1 MLRIV
6 RAYLREATEMSNKI
20 GRFEIISELSR
31 SEAIA
36 VYKATDP
43 EDGQTVAVKV
53 LKLEALGEQAKPLV
67 EALLQEVESGKTLQ
81 SPNITTLITTGEADN
96 TYYAALEYV
105 QGNSVATTLS
115 RKEGFSIWD
124 LLDIARQACQGLDHA
139 HAHNAFHYTLEP
151 AKIMVTWDGTVKLL
165 SFGISQMSAF
175 TAQQSGQP
183 SAVLYYMSP
192 EQLRGEAIDA
202 RSNLFSLGAIFYEMM
217 TECKAFQGEDADQVR
232 RQILEFTPTPLHQIN
247 RKINPALSEVI
258 LKALEKDPEKRYQ
271 SGKELVND
279 LEKCKNNPVKAAP
292 APAAAKPAAAAAP
305 PAFDKK
311 AIEQQIKEKIAAS
324 VAKPAQATA
333 APEPAPQKAAAAA
346 GWAGTSS
353 SIAAPRTPKLDP
365 SEQFITATAKASVDA
380 MIQEGATL
388 SAAPAE
394 TEAAAPKLAVDPLM
408 AEPKKGAA
416 SSSTSF
422 SEINELPPLKEVYV
436 APPVPL
442 SEPEAIEQP
451 EIILKSHPV
460 EKPKIQPREA
470 AKKAVTEIK
479 KTPPKLFGYS
489 IAGAIAV
496 ILLVIAGIA
505 WHIHSENSWDENVPV
520 RSAAPVETPS
530 PKPAPVA
537 SQPVQAQPQ
546 VQAATPPPAPAPA
559 VDQTDVAQDTVSVSP
574 KYKKRKAKP
583 VAPVILPGQ
592 LTLNTNPAGAEVVL
606 DGQRDASWVTPV
618 SLTGIAPGQHTISFS
633 KPGYSTETRTI
644 GVTQG
649 SKSLVSVQLAQLSG
663 GVSVSSTPSGGEI
676 YIDGRDTGRV
686 TPAQLSVDKAGS
698 HILLVRKQ
706 GYLDESTS
714 VNVQFGQTLHV
725 SPTLKALGVTDEIK
739 YKKMFGGKSDGMGA
753 VSVKTNPKGAQIA
766 VNHRILDKN
775 SPAEFYLN
783 PGTYVVD
790 VTFSGYKNIHRVI
803 EVSRDGKVT
812 IDERMDPE

>member
-1 MLRIV
+1 
-6 RAYLREATEMSNKI
+6 MSNKI

-53 LKLEALGEQAKPLV
+53 LKLEGLGEQAKPLV
-67 EALLQEVESGKTLQ
+67 EALSKEVESGKSLQ
-81 SPNITTLITTGEADN
+81 SPNVTSLITTGEADN
-96 TYYAALEYV
+96 AYYAALEYV

-139 HAHNAFHYTLEP
+139 HSHNAFHYTLEP

-165 SFGISQMSAF
+165 SFGVSQMSAF

-183 SAVLYYMSP
+183 SAVLHYMSP
-192 EQLRGEAIDA
+192 EQLRGEPIDA

-258 LKALEKDPEKRYQ
+258 LKALEKDPAKRYQ

-279 LEKCKNNPVKAAP
+279 LEKCKNSPVKAA
-292 APAAAKPAAAAAP
+292 ASSPAAAKPAAVAQP
-305 PAFDKK
+305 GFDKK
-311 AIEQQIKEKIAAS
+311 AIEQQIKEKLAAS
-324 VAKPAQATA
+324 VSKPVTA
-333 APEPAPQKAAAAA
+333 APESPKAPEPAPQKAAAAA
-346 GWAGTSS
+346 GWGGANTSA
-353 SIAAPRTPKLDP
+353 AAPRTPKLDP

-394 TEAAAPKLAVDPLM
+394 TEAAPKLAVDPMM

-416 SSSTSF
+416 SSTSF

-442 SEPEAIEQP
+442 SEPAAIEQP
-451 EIILKSHPV
+451 EIILKSRPV

-479 KTPPKLFGYS
+479 KTPPQLFGYS
-489 IAGAIAV
+489 IAGAIVV
-496 ILLVIAGIA
+496 ILLVIGGIA
-505 WHIHSENSWDENVPV
+505 WRIHSENSWDENVPV
-520 RSAAPVETPS
+520 RSTAPVEAPR
-530 PKPAPVA
+530 PKPAA
-537 SQPVQAQPQ
+537 STPQPVQAQPQ
-546 VQAATPPPAPAPA
+546 SEVQAVAPPPAPAPEA
-559 VDQTDVAQDTVSVSP
+559 DQADVARDTVSVSP
-574 KYKKRKAKP
+574 RYKRKKARP

-592 LTLNTNPAGAEVVL
+592 LTLSTTPAGAEVVF
-606 DGQRDASWVTPV
+606 DGQRDPSWVTPV
-618 SLTGIAPGQHTISFS
+618 SLTGITPGQHTISFS
-633 KPGYSTETRTI
+633 KHGYSTETRTI

-663 GVSVSSTPSGGEI
+663 GVSVSSTPSGAEI
-676 YIDGRDTGRV
+676 YIDGRDTGHV
-686 TPAQLSVDKAGS
+686 TPAQLSVDKAGN
-698 HILLVRKQ
+698 HILLVRKP

-714 VNVQFGQTLHV
+714 LNVQFGQTFHV
-725 SPTLKALGVTDEIK
+725 SPTLKALGVTDEIR
-739 YKKMFGGKSDGMGA
+739 YKKMFGGKSDGMGLI
-753 VSVKTNPKGAQIA
+753 SVKTNPKGAQIA
-766 VNHRILDKN
+766 VNHRILDRN

-783 PGTYVVD
+783 PGTYMID
-790 VTFSGYKNIHRVI
+790 VTSSGYKNIHRVI
-803 EVSRDGKVT
+803 EVSRDGKVN